1 MAGITKEERAK
12 REAAMADA
20 TEVEVKIEYVQM
32 VRDEE
37 KYPAP
42 HSAQV
47 HPDEV
52 LNYQLGGWVVKPAE

>member
-12 REAAMADA
+12 REAAMAEA
-20 TEVEVKIEYVQM
+20 NEGEAKIEYVQM
-32 VRDEE
+32 VRDED

-42 HSAQV
+42 HTAQV
-47 HPDEV
+47 HPEEV

>member
-12 REAAMADA
+12 REAAMADTPEFEA
-20 TEVEVKIEYVQM
+20 KIEYVQM
-32 VRDEE
+32 VRDED

-42 HSAQV
+42 HTAQV
-47 HPDEV
+47 HPEEV